1 MEEKLFM
8 KRLRDLRDEKH
19 VPQEEVAKAV
29 GITKSTLS
37 KYELGK
43 NEPGMM
49 IAKRLADYFN
59 VSFDWLVGYSDEK
72 QPIMA
77 KKELANLFSK
87 LLEKD
92 KLEAVRYMEYLY
104 LTSSKEKK

>member
-1 MEEKLFM
+1 MEEKLFA
-8 KRLRDLRDEKH
+8 KRLRDLRDEKN
-19 VPQEEVAKAV
+19 VSQEEVAKEV

-49 IAKRLADYFN
+49 VAKRLADYFH
-59 VSFDWLVGYSDEK
+59 VSFDWLVGHSDEK
-72 QPIMA
+72 QLVMA

>member
-1 MEEKLFM
+1 MKEKLFI
-8 KRLRDLRDEKH
+8 KRLRDLRDEKG
-19 VPQEEVAKAV
+19 VPQEEVAKAA

-49 IAKRLADYFN
+49 VAKRLADYYN

-72 QPIMA
+72 HPVIA
-77 KKELANLFSK
+77 KRDLENLFSK

-104 LTSSKEKK
+104 LTSSKGEK

>member
-1 MEEKLFM
+1 MEEKLFI
-8 KRLRDLRDEKH
+8 KRLRDLRDEKG
-19 VPQEEVAKAV
+19 VSQEEVSKAV

-49 IAKRLADYFN
+49 VAKKLADYFH

-72 QPIMA
+72 QPVMA
-77 KKELANLFSK
+77 KKELTNLFSK
-87 LLEKD
+87 LQEKD
-92 KLEAVRYMEYLY
+92 KLEAIKYMEYLY
-104 LTSSKEKK
+104 LTSRKEKK